1 MNEEFRKMLSEMVGQ
16 ELEFD
21 GFKDAFEGEGLDNNL
36 VTSLMLCKQLK
47 RIADV
52 LEDINGT
59 LISMGGDIEALGDCV
74 GVIPPRYTQGME
86 YKFLRIGGSV
96 DTGV

>member
-21 GFKDAFEGEGLDNNL
+21 GFKDAFEREGLDNNL

-52 LEDINGT
+52 LEDINDTMNT
-59 LISMGGDIEALGDCV
+59 LGNVVGYVPAQDRGYVRTGG
-74 GVIPPRYTQGME
+74 YS
-86 YKFLRIGGSV
+86 FLRIGGSV
-96 DTGV
+96 DTETY